1 VIRLARR
8 RLNNV
13 LVAEQELGVVG
24 LATMGMNLA
33 RNLASHGVRV
43 AVYNR
48 TRKRTDD
55 FMAAYGE
62 EGDFNAAATLD
73 ELVRLLKPPRAIL
86 LMVKAGTA
94 VDEAIDALSP
104 ILEAGD
110 IIIDGGNSLFHDTRR
125 RGAAA
130 AKFGLGYIG
139 AGVSGGEEGALH
151 GPSIMPGGTRES
163 YARVEAMLTAISAKV
178 DGVPCCTYIGTDGA
192 GHFVK
197 MVHNGIEYADIQLI
211 AETYDFL
218 RQALGLTP
226 VELAAVFG
234 EWNKGRLQSY
244 LIEITS
250 AVLAKQDDGS
260 QTALVDAIDDEA
272 EQKGTG
278 RWTSQ
283 SALELG
289 VPLTGITEAVFAR
302 MLSSQKADR
311 VKAAAIL
318 TGPSTA
324 APVHSDPGL
333 VDDVRD
339 ALYASKIVAYA
350 QGFEHLQAG
359 SKEFSWNLDLGSL
372 ATIWR
377 GGCIIRAQFL
387 DRIKEAYAVSPDLPN
402 LMLAPFFQEALASA
416 QPAWRRVV
424 KAAVDLGVPIP
435 AFASSL
441 AYYDGYRRARGPANL
456 IQGLRDYFGAH
467 TYHRVD
473 REGSFHTRWAQDGTE
488 VKTD

>member
-1 VIRLARR
+1 MP
-8 RLNNV
+8 
-13 LVAEQELGVVG
+13 EKEMGVVG

-43 AVYNR
+43 GVYNR
-48 TRKRTDD
+48 TRQRTDEFMSAYERDGD
-55 FMAAYGE
+55 FSAAYSFE
-62 EGDFNAAATLD
+62 DLA
-73 ELVRLLKPPRAIL
+73 RILKPPRAVL
-86 LMVKAGTA
+86 VMVKAGKP
-94 VDEAIDALSP
+94 VDDSIDALTKV
-104 ILEAGD
+104 LEKGD
-110 IIIDGGNSLFHDTRR
+110 TIIDGGNSFFQDTQRR
-125 RGAAA
+125 AAA
-130 AKFGLGYIG
+130 VEKLGLGYIG
-139 AGVSGGEEGALH
+139 CGVSGGEEGALH
-151 GPSIMPGGTRES
+151 GPSLMPGGTRAS
-163 YARVEAMLTAISAKV
+163 YAHVEEMLTAIAAKV
-178 DGVPCCTYIGTDGA
+178 DGVPCCTYIGPDGA

-211 AETYDFL
+211 AESYDL
-218 RQALGLTP
+218 MRSALGLSAE
-226 VELAAVFG
+226 ELASIFRD
-234 EWNKGRLQSY
+234 WNNGRLQSY

-250 AVLAKQDDGS
+250 HVLAKRDDGRP
-260 QTALVDAIDDEA
+260 LVDAIEDEA

-302 MLSSQKADR
+302 MLSSQKARR
-311 VKAAAIL
+311 VNASGVLAGPAVSGKA
-318 TGPSTA
+318 PS
-324 APVHSDPGL
+324 GL
-333 VDDVRD
+333 VDDVQE

-350 QGFEHLQAG
+350 QGFEHLAAG
-359 SKEFSWNLDLGSL
+359 SKEHGWNLDLGAL

-377 GGCIIRAQFL
+377 GGCIIRAKFL
-387 DRIKEAYAVSPDLPN
+387 DRIKEAYEESPDLPS
-402 LMLAPFFQEALASA
+402 LMLATFFKDALADA

-424 KAAVDLGVPIP
+424 KTAVDRGIPIP

-473 REGSFHTRWAQDGTE
+473 RDGAYHTRWAQDGNE
-488 VKTD
+488 VRTD

>member
-1 VIRLARR
+1 M
-8 RLNNV
+8 
-13 LVAEQELGVVG
+13 AEQAIGVVG

-33 RNLASHGVRV
+33 RNLASHGASV

-48 TRKRTDD
+48 TRTRTDE
-55 FMAAYGE
+55 FMSAYAGD
-62 EGDFNAAATLD
+62 GDFRPAFTLE
-73 ELVRLLKPPRAIL
+73 ELTKALRPPRAIL
-86 LMVKAGTA
+86 IMVKAGA
-94 VDEAIDALSP
+94 PVDEAIDALSL
-104 ILEAGD
+104 ILKPGD
-110 IIIDGGNSLFHDTRR
+110 TLIDGGNSLFHDTRR
-125 RGAAA
+125 RAAA
-130 AKFGLGYIG
+130 AAQRGLGFLG
-139 AGVSGGEEGALH
+139 MGVSGGEEGALH
-151 GPSIMPGGTRES
+151 GPSLMPGGPRES
-163 YARVEAMLTAISAKV
+163 YDRVEEMLKAISAKV
-178 DGVPCCTYIGTDGA
+178 DGVPCCTYIGPDGA

-211 AETYDFL
+211 AETYDLL
-218 RQALGLTP
+218 RHALGLSP
-226 VELAAVFG
+226 DELASTFRT
-234 EWNKGRLQSY
+234 WNEGRLQSY

-250 AVLAKQDDGS
+250 HVLAKHDDGAS
-260 QTALVDAIDDEA
+260 ASLVDAIEDEA

-302 MLSSQKADR
+302 MLSSQKAQR

-318 TGPSTA
+318 AGPA
-324 APVHSDPGL
+324 AAKAHEGL
-333 VDDVRD
+333 VDDIQE

-350 QGFEHLQAG
+350 QGFEHLSAG
-359 SKEFSWNLDLGSL
+359 SKEHRWDLDLGAL

-377 GGCIIRAQFL
+377 GGCIIRAKFL
-387 DRIKEAYAVSPDLPN
+387 DRIKEAYEEAPDLPS
-402 LMLAPFFQEALASA
+402 LMLAPFFQDALAAA

-424 KAAVDLGVPIP
+424 KAAVDQGIPIP

-473 REGSFHTRWAQDGTE
+473 REGAYHTRWAQDGEE
-488 VKTD
+488 VRTV